1 MKVILSENDIVSTQ
15 LSWLCVKPILEE
27 VRGKEAAVKKDAY
40 NRLNDAQKALYLFY
54 AFHNHTNTTAEFYW
68 FASYFVSELKG
79 WRELTKGLLFYGE
92 EQLVLICNEMEQV
105 VTAHNKQ
112 AVGTWRQ
119 ALASDLD
126 HDTELLGQVARLY
139 EQYRP
144 SAEKSIQRM
153 NEYVKSHSEQFY
165 HLEAQERGD
174 ESEDDP
180 ISK

>member
-1 MKVILSENDIVSTQ
+1 MKVTLQKNDIASKQ

-27 VRGKEAAVKKDAY
+27 VRGKDAAVKTDAY

-54 AFHNHTNTTAEFYW
+54 AFHNHTKTLAEFYW

-92 EQLVLICNEMEQV
+92 EHLVLICNEMEQL

-112 AVGTWRQ
+112 ADGAWRQ

-126 HDTELLGQVARLY
+126 HNKELLGHVTRLY
-139 EQYRP
+139 EQYQP
-144 SAEKSIQRM
+144 AAEKSIQRM
-153 NEYVKSHSEQFY
+153 NEYINNHSEQFY
-165 HLEAQERGD
+165 HLND
-174 ESEDDP
+174 
-180 ISK
+180 